1 MTVTLSGGG
10 GNVSLVVAVLI
21 RLEAL
26 VFYGFIN
33 IQNLIYM
40 WPIKA
45 NSSKSYG
52 PKKMLKCVSKSCRC
66 NPSQRL
72 ISQIFRHHFDPSL
85 SQKGGSP

>member
-1 MTVTLSGGG
+1 MTATLSGGG

-52 PKKMLKCVSKSCRC
+52 PKNAQTCLKK
-66 NPSQRL
+66 L
-72 ISQIFRHHFDPSL
+72 L
-85 SQKGGSP
+85 M